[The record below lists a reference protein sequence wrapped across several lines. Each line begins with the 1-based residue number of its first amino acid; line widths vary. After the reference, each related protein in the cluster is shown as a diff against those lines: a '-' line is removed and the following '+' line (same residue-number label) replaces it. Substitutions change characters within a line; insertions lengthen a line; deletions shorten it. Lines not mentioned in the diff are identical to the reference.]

1 MGCVSL
7 TLGKLVRPS
16 RPPPPPLNSFQTG
29 RMLKLEG
36 LQGPLL
42 SGMCERTLGGNS
54 ETGYWALERTRAMWY
69 ATSATAEHLWDLVW
83 KEKIPLLSSLRAVI
97 SLNTRCPPPLPFLP
111 QPIYPSLPPHSQPP
125 ALVQHFIR
133 SAQWRPT
140 PESAWAVPEVFP
152 CKSLSKSNLWGRNS
166 PCQHGAVKTTLYS
179 EQLPCGSALPV
190 PN

>member
-111 QPIYPSLPPHSQPP
+111 QPIYPSPPPLSASSPGATFHPFGSMETHPRVSLGC
-125 ALVQHFIR
+125 ARGISVQ
-133 SAQWRPT
+133 
-140 PESAWAVPEVFP
+140 ESF
-152 CKSLSKSNLWGRNS
+152 
-166 PCQHGAVKTTLYS
+166 QVKPLGT
-179 EQLPCGSALPV
+179 E
-190 PN
+190 